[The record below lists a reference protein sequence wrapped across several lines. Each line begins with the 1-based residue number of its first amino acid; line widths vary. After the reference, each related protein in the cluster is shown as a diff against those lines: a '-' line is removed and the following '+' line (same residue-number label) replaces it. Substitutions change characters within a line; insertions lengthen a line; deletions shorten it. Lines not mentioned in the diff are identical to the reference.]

1 MTTHIAAVKKEKFA
15 PGKAVKG
22 RNEPGT
28 IVQVMEVVA
37 AVRGQD
43 KHVLAEQIYSNTM
56 RMFFPSHPI

>member
-1 MTTHIAAVKKEKFA
+1 MDAVKKEKFVA
-15 PGKAVKG
+15 GKAVKG

-43 KHVLAEQIYSNTM
+43 MYTLAEQIYSNTM
-56 RMFFPSHPI
+56 RMFFPSHPL